1 MTVSVVLAILV
12 PMVIDS
18 PPRPAAQDNPEAL
31 IPEARERQRRRRLM
45 AAIAVALSA
54 GASLVIYS
62 VLVSNRSVSAEAGR
76 PPALAGSDCRMANF
90 AVKAIPVS
98 GVSGLWRFG
107 LQLTNRGSTCRLGG
121 YPVLRFTDAKGTIP
135 FLIRYLGKP
144 HLVTLPEHSSIFSIE
159 SQHRCDLGG
168 TTRTTAKTT
177 LGFPNE
183 PQALTFTSPLGGPSI
198 CPPGIPT
205 EGRVVTLTPFQSL
218 HSAYRVSLNYAAVDQ

>member
-1 MTVSVVLAILV
+1 
-12 PMVIDS
+12 MVIDS
-18 PPRPAAQDNPEAL
+18 PPRPAAQDNAEAL
-31 IPEARERQRRRRLM
+31 IPEARQRQRRRRLI

-62 VLVSNRSVSAEAGR
+62 VLVTSRSVSVEPGR
-76 PPALAGSDCRMANF
+76 SAPLAGSDCRAANF
-90 AVKAIPVS
+90 AVRVVPIS
-98 GVSGLWRFG
+98 GVSGLWRWG
-107 LQLTNRGSTCRLGG
+107 LRLTNQGSTCRLGG
-121 YPVLRFTDAKGTIP
+121 YPFLRFSDTRGTIP

-144 HLVTLPEHSSIFSIE
+144 HLVTVPEHRSIFSIE

-177 LGFPNE
+177 LGFPND
-183 PQALTFTSPLGGPSI
+183 PQALTFTSLLGGPSI

-218 HSAYRVSLNYAAVDQ
+218 HAAYRVSLNYTAVDQ